1 MTEAFKLGASL
12 YVPATRRDLV
22 DIANGVKYPRLRSVI
37 FCTEDALAQR
47 DLPLALS
54 HLGRCLPRFSDT
66 AILRFIRVRNP
77 EVLGYL
83 LQLDGIERVD
93 GFVVPK
99 LTQYNMDSYFS
110 PLLDTGFKVMAT
122 LETRE
127 ALDHAEMSALRP
139 KLLAPE
145 HRDRVLALRIGGN
158 DLLRLLGIRR
168 PRDRTL
174 YATPIGSAIANLV
187 LWFKPYGFNLTAP
200 VFEYL
205 DRDGLLR
212 EEIQQDLA
220 YGLFGKTAIHPEQIP
235 IIESFYGVKPDELDM
250 AAALLNPESRPVFRS
265 HNAMCE
271 VATHLQWARDMLTR
285 AEIYGVAS

>member
-12 YVPATRRDLV
+12 YVPAIRRDLV

-47 DLPLALS
+47 ELPLALGNLS
-54 HLGRCLPRFSDT
+54 RCLPRFSDT
-66 AILRFIRVRNP
+66 AILRFIRARNP
-77 EVLGYL
+77 EVLGHL

-99 LTQYNMDSYFS
+99 LTRYNMDSYFS

-127 ALDHAEMSALRP
+127 ALDHTEMAALRD

-174 YATPIGSAIANLV
+174 YATPIGIVIANLV

-205 DRDGLLR
+205 DQEGLLR

-250 AAALLNPESRPVFRS
+250 AAALLNPESQPVFRS

-285 AEIYGVAS
+285 AEIYGIAS

>member
-12 YVPATRRDLV
+12 YVPAIRRDLV

-47 DLPLALS
+47 DLPLALC

-66 AILRFIRVRNP
+66 AILRFIRARNP

-83 LQLDGIERVD
+83 LRLDGIERVD

-127 ALDHAEMSALRP
+127 ALDHAEMSALRH

-158 DLLRLLGIRR
+158 DLLRLLGVRR

-212 EEIQQDLA
+212 DEIQQDLA

>member
-12 YVPATRRDLV
+12 YVPAIRRDLV

-47 DLPLALS
+47 DLPLALTNLS
-54 HLGRCLPRFSDT
+54 RCLPRFSDT
-66 AILRFIRVRNP
+66 AILRFIRARNP
-77 EVLGYL
+77 AVLGHL
-83 LQLDGIERVD
+83 LRLDGIERVD

-99 LTQYNMDSYFS
+99 LTQYNMDSYFG

-127 ALDHAEMSALRP
+127 ALDHAEMSALRH
-139 KLLAPE
+139 KLLASE

-205 DRDGLLR
+205 DQEGLLR
-212 EEIQQDLA
+212 DEIQQDLA

-265 HNAMCE
+265 HDAMCE

>member
-1 MTEAFKLGASL
+1 MSEAFKLGASL
-12 YVPATRRDLV
+12 YVPAIRRDLV
-22 DIANGVKYPRLRSVI
+22 EIANGVKYPRLRSVI

-47 DLPLALS
+47 ELPLALGNLS
-54 HLGRCLPRFSDT
+54 RSLPRFSDT
-66 AILRFIRVRNP
+66 PILRFIRARNP
-77 EVLGYL
+77 VVLGHL
-83 LQLDGIERVD
+83 LEFPGIERLD

-99 LTQYNMDSYFS
+99 LTQYNMDSYFE
-110 PLLDTGFKVMAT
+110 PLCGTGFKVMAT

-127 ALDHAEMSALRP
+127 ALDQAEMAALRD

-158 DLLRLLGIRR
+158 DLLRILGIRR

-174 YATPIGSAIANLV
+174 YATPIGCAIANLV

-205 DRDGLLR
+205 DQEALLR
-212 EEIQQDLA
+212 DEIQQDLA

-250 AAALLNPESRPVFRS
+250 AEALLDPESKPVFRS

-285 AEIYGVAS
+285 AEIYGIAS

>member
-12 YVPATRRDLV
+12 YVPAIRRDLV

-66 AILRFIRVRNP
+66 AILRFIRARNP

-99 LTQYNMDSYFS
+99 LTQYNMDGYFS

-127 ALDHAEMSALRP
+127 ALDHAEMSALRH

-212 EEIQQDLA
+212 DEIQQDLA